1 MNDAGLAE
9 TSIPSIEVCR
19 PQWER
24 STMIPSSFIRPT
36 TSTPK
41 SESPPSTR
49 SVQPLPR
56 RFWEL

>member
-1 MNDAGLAE
+1 
-9 TSIPSIEVCR
+9 
-19 PQWER
+19 
-24 STMIPSSFIRPT
+24 MIPSSFIRPT
-36 TSTPK
+36 TATPK